1 MNLKRVKDLPAD
13 FPVNTG
19 TLYKWHHHKRYPK
32 MLVKF
37 GGKLLIDLDEIEAV
51 IKSGIAEKGGN
62 DD

>member
-19 TLYKWHHHKRYPK
+19 TLYKWHHNKRYPK

-51 IKSGIAEKGGN
+51 IKGESVEEGRK
-62 DD
+62 